1 MANTE
6 VLIVGGGVVGLSLA
20 YELAGRGASV
30 QVIDRGALAREAS
43 WAGAGILPPANAATA
58 RHPYDE
64 LRGLSFDLY
73 VDWSR
78 RLLEETG
85 IENGYRRCGALY
97 VARTVGEAAA
107 LRGLWNTCQDE
118 QIAIERLD
126 AGQLAERE
134 PALQAVAASGRLKA
148 AYLLPQECQIRNPRH
163 LQALT
168 RGCLQRGVLLTADCE
183 ATGFRIA
190 GERLVGIETMQ
201 GVLTAP
207 QVCFTSGAWTQQLL
221 HKLGIANGILP
232 IRGQMLLYACDTRP
246 FSTVMNEGNRY
257 LVPRD
262 DGHVLVGST
271 EEEVGFDKQN
281 TAAGLADLQAFAT
294 EFVPQLAAARLEKSW
309 AGLRPATFDGWPYLG
324 RVPGLEN
331 AFVAA
336 GHFRSGLYLSPGT
349 AVVMA
354 DLLSGHAPRIDLS
367 PFRLG
372 RG

>member
-1 MANTE
+1 MANTD

-20 YELAGRGASV
+20 YELAGRGATV
-30 QVIDRGALAREAS
+30 RVIDRGPLAREAS

-58 RHPYDE
+58 KHPYDE
-64 LRGLSFDLY
+64 LRGLSFERY
-73 VDWSR
+73 EEWSR
-78 RLLEETG
+78 RLLAETG
-85 IENGYRRCGALY
+85 IENGYRRCGGLY
-97 VARTVGEAAA
+97 VARTVGEAAS
-107 LRGLWNTCQDE
+107 LRGLWNACRDE
-118 QIAIERLD
+118 QVAIERLD
-126 AGQLAERE
+126 AQQLGERE
-134 PALQAVAASGRLKA
+134 PALRPVAASGRLKA

-163 LQALT
+163 LQALA
-168 RGCLQRGVLLTADCE
+168 RGCELRGVVLTTDCE
-183 ATGFRIA
+183 ANGFRLA
-190 GERLVGIETMQ
+190 HERLVGIETTQ
-201 GVLTAP
+201 GLLTAA
-207 QVCFTSGAWTQQLL
+207 QICLTSGAWTQQLL
-221 HKLGIANGILP
+221 LKLGIANGILP
-232 IRGQMLLYACDTRP
+232 IRGQMLLYACDARP
-246 FSTVMNEGNRY
+246 FTAIINEGNRY

-262 DGHVLVGST
+262 DGRVLVGST

-294 EFVPQLAAARLEKSW
+294 EFVPQLATARLEKSW

-349 AVVMA
+349 ALVMA
-354 DLLSGHAPRIDLS
+354 DLLLGQTPRIDLT